1 MTVNRPT
8 RFYFFILLLNI
19 SAGSFLLL
27 LVLDAVHSM
36 TPAHTTR
43 GDSLALTIVSLL
55 WPPLSVMISLLVLRY
70 WVNAVLKPSFPL
82 GFDSNF
88 ESVDVDVLLGRKMV
102 LLAFLHMLLMLS
114 RLLARM
120 YHLYASS
127 QTFYLLTLAADISG
141 ECRPLS
147 SLPSD
152 LASCIPVYWAPIGIQ
167 WTLISIIMFSQCL
180 IACNINTIHW
190 GTFVSFTN
198 SSFSFWRPPLL
209 SLVHLW
215 NFLMHFKGRFDISR
229 WPGRLNRVQPRGREL
244 TNILL
249 WNDGWCYGLMVCWNL
264 RAHEHCVLTLL
275 QIFSLQIYLALW
287 KN

>member
-55 WPPLSVMISLLVLRY
+55 WPPLSVMISFLVLRY

-114 RLLARM
+114 RLLARV

-190 GTFVSFTN
+190 GYFRLLHQFVVFLLEATVVIIGASMKFFDAFQGSFRYFQMTWA
-198 SSFSFWRPPLL
+198 SQSGPAT
-209 SLVHLW
+209 
-215 NFLMHFKGRFDISR
+215 G
-229 WPGRLNRVQPRGREL
+229 E
-244 TNILL
+244 
-249 WNDGWCYGLMVCWNL
+249 
-264 RAHEHCVLTLL
+264 RAH
-275 QIFSLQIYLALW
+275 
-287 KN
+287 